1 MSPGIPPGN
10 FEDAAI
16 QPESMRLHVPPE
28 VHPGH
33 VARYALADWGSR
45 TLIAQPPLFLAKGE
59 PPLKAAAVIDK
70 SSAYPAG
77 GVG

>member
-1 MSPGIPPGN
+1 
-10 FEDAAI
+10 
-16 QPESMRLHVPPE
+16 MRLHVPPE

-45 TLIAQPPLFLAKGE
+45 TLTAQPPLFLAIGE
-59 PPLKAAAVIDK
+59 PPLKPAAGIDK
-70 SSAYPAG
+70 SSAFPAG